1 VHVRFGVSVFVEG
14 FPCLGFRHVWVL
26 MLLLWVCW
34 NAFIGMD
41 CTGMGHLDWYSI
53 PPLYAGTIPESTYLL
68 FNMHM
73 STPSSI
79 HVINTPS

>member
-1 VHVRFGVSVFVEG
+1 
-14 FPCLGFRHVWVL
+14 

-68 FNMHM
+68 FNMHEYAFVSPRHKYPLVKLQRCDM
-73 STPSSI
+73 NQDYWTWPCG
-79 HVINTPS
+79 